1 MKKPK
6 IFYAVQ
12 ATGNGHVSRAQQLY
26 PYLQKF
32 GEVDF
37 FISGNNANL
46 DFKLPIKYKSK
57 GCSLHYSK
65 CGGLN
70 YFDVIKNI
78 KPFMMYKDA
87 KSLPLEKY
95 DVIINDFDFVTS
107 LACKLKKLPSV
118 QLGHQAS
125 FQSDATPRPDKKSL
139 MGETILKHYA
149 HATNHIGFHFQK
161 YDSFILP
168 PVIKEEFINAKPTDL
183 NHVTVYLPSFQK
195 HCLLEAFKALPKIQ
209 FHWFLDSIESIRT
222 EKNITYYPI
231 NQALFNKSLLSC
243 HGLITGG
250 GFETPSEALY
260 LGKKLISIP
269 IKNHYEQQ
277 CNAAAIKKMGVNVLD
292 DIGNDFSE
300 IIEKWFN
307 EDNLNPSIQ
316 ANNINETLE
325 FLFDSYPSK
334 QKIVNEDFALF
345 I

>member
-1 MKKPK
+1 MSKAK

-12 ATGNGHVSRAQQLY
+12 ATGNGHISRAQQIY
-26 PYLQKF
+26 PYLKKF

-46 DFKLPIKYKSK
+46 DFKLPIKYRSK

-107 LACKLKKLPSV
+107 LACKLKRLPSV

-125 FQSDATPRPDKKSL
+125 FQSDATPRPDKKNVI
-139 MGETILKHYA
+139 GEAILKHYA
-149 HATNHIGFHFQK
+149 HATNHMGFHFQK
-161 YDSFILP
+161 YDSFILS
-168 PVIKEEFINAKPTDL
+168 PVIKEEFINAEPTDL

-195 HCLLEAFKALPKIQ
+195 HCLLEAFAKLPNIN
-209 FHWFLDSIESIRT
+209 FHWFLDNIGSIRT
-222 EKNITYYPI
+222 VNNITYYPI
-231 NQALFNKSLLSC
+231 NQDLFNNSLLTC

-250 GFETPSEALY
+250 GFETPAEALY
-260 LGKKLISIP
+260 LKKKLISIP

-277 CNAAAIKKMGVNVLD
+277 CNAAALKKMGVNVLNDISD
-292 DIGNDFSE
+292 DFPKIIQKWFSE
-300 IIEKWFN
+300 N
-307 EDNLNPSIQ
+307 NNNPQIN
-316 ANNINETLE
+316 ANNINETLQL
-325 FLFDSYPSK
+325 LFDTYPNK
-334 QKIVNEDFALF
+334 KKTEKEEVTLF